1 MGLFG
6 NKNKKGFAT
15 VESMKSGDREEEIAR
30 RERER
35 LRICEEIEQVLKNY
49 AKESGNRR
57 LARRR
62 YKIGKGPNDY
72 GYGMKR

>member
-1 MGLFG
+1 MGLFT
-6 NKNKKGFAT
+6 NKNKKGFSSVQT
-15 VESMKSGDREEEIAR
+15 MKSADMEAEIDRLEG
-30 RERER
+30 ER
-35 LRICEEIEQVLKNY
+35 LCIATEIEQLLKNY

-57 LARRR
+57 LSKRR

>member
-1 MGLFG
+1 MGLFA
-6 NKNKKGFAT
+6 NKNKNGFANVQT
-15 VESMKSGDREEEIAR
+15 MKSTDREEEIDR
-30 RERER
+30 LESER
-35 LRICEEIEQVLKNY
+35 LRISTEIEQLLKNY